1 MTSKRISVI
10 VNNFEYAEFVGTA
23 VESALDQD
31 DGVEVIVVDD
41 GSTDG
46 SRTVIE
52 SYGDRVRAIFQ
63 ENGGQAAAFN
73 AGFAAASGD
82 IVLFLDA
89 DDALV
94 AGAADAI
101 RSAFAEPG
109 VAKLHWSL
117 WEVETDGRPTG
128 NLRPEVL
135 MPAGDLRPRLVEHGP
150 LGHSN
155 PPTSG
160 NAFSRRVL
168 ERILPMPEAEYR
180 ICADAYLVMLASL
193 YGEVRRSLTPLSYWR
208 RHGSNRYN
216 GTRET
221 IVERVTADLDRYDA
235 LAATLAVHLEAQGTY
250 VDPALWE
257 KRSVGYRRLD
267 RIRMTGA
274 EIERIVPEGGKLILV
289 DDGDWSQ
296 GHLDGR
302 DLMPNLSTLR
312 LFDGDVLAEPP
323 SETAL
328 IAEIKRLGRKGATHI
343 VFVWP
348 GAWWLQQYPGF
359 AEYLKGRGQPL
370 GGTLLGY
377 DLRATKTRPERSSG
391 FAPLARDAD
400 LGARRAQL
408 ALLDRRIRSLRRSAR
423 SLEGAIAARSEA
435 DGDGRDL

>member
-1 MTSKRISVI
+1 MSGKTISVI
-10 VNNFEYAEFVGTA
+10 INNFEYADFVGTA
-23 VESALDQD
+23 IESALNQD
-31 DGVEVIVVDD
+31 NDVEVIVVDD
-41 GSTDG
+41 GSKDG
-46 SRTVIE
+46 SREVIE
-52 SYGDRVRAIFQ
+52 TYGDRVTPIFQ

-73 AGFAAASGD
+73 AGFACSSGE
-82 IVLFLDA
+82 IVVFLDA

-94 AGAADAI
+94 AGAGDAI
-101 RSAFAEPG
+101 RSGFADPG

-135 MPAGDLRPRLVEHGP
+135 MPTGDLRHRLVEHGP

-193 YGEVRRSLTPLSYWR
+193 YGEIRRSLTPLSYWR

-221 IVERVTADLDRYDA
+221 IVERVTADVDRYDA

-250 VDPALWE
+250 VDPALWQT
-257 KRSVGYRRLD
+257 RSVGYRRLD
-267 RIRMTGA
+267 RIRTTAA
-274 EIERIVPEGGKLILV
+274 EIERVVPEGGKLILV

-312 LFDGDVLAEPP
+312 LFDGEVLAEPP
-323 SETAL
+323 SENAL
-328 IAEIKRLGRKGATHI
+328 IAEMKRLVRKGGTHI
-343 VFVWP
+343 IFVWP
-348 GAWWLQQYPGF
+348 GAWWLQQYPRF
-359 AEYLKGRGQPL
+359 AEHLKTRGRPL
-370 GGTLLGY
+370 GGSLLGF
-377 DLRATKTRPERSSG
+377 DLRIPKATASERG
-391 FAPLARDAD
+391 RAIPRLGRDAD
-400 LGARRAQL
+400 LDARRAQL

-423 SLEGAIAARSEA
+423 SLEAAIAARAEA
-435 DGDGRDL
+435 DGPRRG